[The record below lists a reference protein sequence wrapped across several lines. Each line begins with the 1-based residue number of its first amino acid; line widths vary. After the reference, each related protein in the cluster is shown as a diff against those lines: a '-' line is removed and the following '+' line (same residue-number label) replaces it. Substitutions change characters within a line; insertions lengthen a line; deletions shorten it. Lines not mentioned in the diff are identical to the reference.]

1 MNRKIEARHERIMQR
16 QQEKLFA
23 KAAFELGNDEGTFGT
38 TTFGTEERYGSG
50 GGSSGGSGD
59 GHQPGDQV
67 HRRPAGVQEQ
77 VAFADLKLSPLSTIY
92 DVRKKFKQLALK
104 YHPDRSTND
113 TTNVFRRVLA
123 AREVLEAWFEG
134 E

>member
-1 MNRKIEARHERIMQR
+1 MQR

-38 TTFGTEERYGSG
+38 TAFGSEESHGSG
-50 GGSSGGSGD
+50 GSGGGSGD
-59 GHQPGDQV
+59 GHQHGDHV
-67 HRRPAGVQEQ
+67 NRRPAGVQEQ
-77 VAFADLKLSPLSTIY
+77 VAFADLKLHPSSTIF

-123 AREVLEAWFEG
+123 AREILEAWFEG